1 MKHLTEENITAEAT
15 ARLREMPNARLKEIM
30 TALTRHLHDFAREVR
45 LTPGEWMAG
54 IEFLT
59 RVGQISDDKRQEFIL
74 LSDTLGLSALV
85 DIIAHANNNHGAT
98 ASSLLGPFYR
108 AGVPELKNGESIV
121 HGGPEGEPLAIRG
134 QVVHGH
140 EKPVR
145 NALIDVW
152 QVAAN
157 GLYDL
162 QDAKQPEI
170 NMRGRFRSTDNGSFS
185 FRTTKPLSYSV
196 PTDGPV
202 GKLLKAEARHSYRP
216 AHIHFMISAEGYE
229 TLTTA
234 LYIAGDRYIDSDA
247 VFGAK
252 DELVAAYIKGGA
264 DGVDALEFSFAL
276 LPRE

>member
-1 MKHLTEENITAEAT
+1 MKHLSEANITAEVT
-15 ARLREMPNARLKEIM
+15 ARLGGTPDRRLKEIM

-45 LTPGEWMAG
+45 LTPSEWMAG

-85 DIIAHANNNHGAT
+85 DMIAHASGDHGAT

-108 AGVPELKNGESIV
+108 KVVLERKNGENIANT
-121 HGGPEGEPLAIRG
+121 PDGEPLAVLGRVASSDG
-134 QVVHGH
+134 
-140 EKPVR
+140 KPI
-145 NALIDVW
+145 AKAMIEVW

-162 QDAKQPEI
+162 QEPGQEI
-170 NMRGRFRSTDNGSFS
+170 NMRGRFRSNADGRFD
-185 FRTTKPLSYSV
+185 FLTTKPLSYSV
-196 PTDGPV
+196 PIDGPV
-202 GKLLKAEARHSYRP
+202 GKLLELEERLPYRP
-216 AHIHFMISAEGYE
+216 AHIHFILSAEGYE

-252 DELVAAYIKGGA
+252 DELTVAYIKGGT
-264 DGVDALEFSFAL
+264 DGIDALDFTFAL
-276 LPRE
+276 APRE

>member
-1 MKHLTEENITAEAT
+1 MKHLDENNITAEAS
-15 ARLREMPNARLKEIM
+15 ARLSETPDPRLKEIM

-45 LTPGEWMAG
+45 LVPGEWMEG
-54 IEFLT
+54 IQFLT

-74 LSDTLGLSALV
+74 LSDTLGLSAVV
-85 DIIAHANNNHGAT
+85 DMIAHASNDGAT

-108 AGVPELKNGESIV
+108 TGVPELQNGANIAA
-121 HGGPEGEPLAIRG
+121 GGPEGERVVMRG
-134 QVVHGH
+134 RVIGRAG
-140 EKPVR
+140 KPISG
-145 NALIDVW
+145 ALIDVW
-152 QVAAN
+152 QAASN

-162 QDAKQPEI
+162 QDPNQPEI
-170 NMRGRFRSTDNGSFS
+170 NMRGRFRSANDGSFT
-185 FRTTKPLSYSV
+185 FRTTKPISYSV

-202 GKLLKAEARHSYRP
+202 GKLLRAEGRHSYRP

-234 LYIAGDRYIDSDA
+234 LYIAGDRYIESDA

-264 DGVDALEFSFAL
+264 DGADAIEFTFAL
-276 LPRE
+276 ASCE

>member
-1 MKHLTEENITAEAT
+1 MKRLNEANITAEAT
-15 ARLREMPNARLKEIM
+15 ARLAATPDPRLKEIM
-30 TALTRHLHDFAREVR
+30 TALTRHLHDFACEVR
-45 LTPGEWMAG
+45 LTPAEWMAG

-85 DIIAHANNNHGAT
+85 DMIAHAGGDRGAT
-98 ASSLLGPFYR
+98 ASSLLGPFYLK
-108 AGVPELKNGESIV
+108 GVPEKTNGESIANTSD
-121 HGGPEGEPLAIRG
+121 GEPLAVRG
-134 QVVHGH
+134 RVAGSDGRPIADAMV
-140 EKPVR
+140 E
-145 NALIDVW
+145 VW

-162 QDAKQPEI
+162 QEPEQGI
-170 NMRGRFRSTDNGSFS
+170 NMRGRFRSNVEGRFN
-185 FRTTKPLSYSV
+185 FLTTKPLSYSV
-196 PTDGPV
+196 PIDGPV
-202 GKLLKAEARHSYRP
+202 GKLLELEGRLPYRP
-216 AHIHFMISAEGYE
+216 AHIHFMLSAEGYE

-252 DELVAAYIKGGA
+252 DELVAAYIKGGE

-276 LPRE
+276 SPRE

>member
-1 MKHLTEENITAEAT
+1 MSEANITAEAT
-15 ARLREMPNARLKEIM
+15 ARLSDTPNARLKEIVI
-30 TALTRHLHDFAREVR
+30 ALTRHLHDFAREVR
-45 LTPGEWMAG
+45 LTPSEWTTG

-59 RVGQISDDKRQEFIL
+59 RTGQMSDDKRQEFIL

-85 DIIAHANNNHGAT
+85 DMIEHANSDHGGT

-108 AGVPELKNGESIV
+108 PGMPELKNGESIA
-121 HGGPEGEPLAIRG
+121 HDLTQGEPLSVKGRVING
-134 QVVHGH
+134 NG
-140 EKPVR
+140 KPLA

-152 QVAAN
+152 QAAAN

-162 QDAKQPEI
+162 QDPNQPEI
-170 NMRGRFRSTDNGSFS
+170 NMRGRFRSEPDGRFA
-185 FRTTKPLSYSV
+185 FRTTKPMSYSV

-202 GKLLKAEARHSYRP
+202 GKLLRAEGRHSFRP
-216 AHIHFMISAEGYE
+216 AHIHFLISAEGYE

-252 DELVAAYIKGGA
+252 DELTVDYIRGGA
-264 DGVDALEFSFAL
+264 EGVDALEFTFAL
-276 LPRE
+276 SSRE

>member
-1 MKHLTEENITAEAT
+1 MKHLDEGNITAEAT
-15 ARLREMPNARLKEIM
+15 SRLTATPNLRLKEIM

-45 LTPGEWMAG
+45 LTADEWMTG

-59 RVGQISDDKRQEFIL
+59 KVGQISDDKRQEFIL

-85 DIIAHANNNHGAT
+85 DMIAHEKGNGHAT

-108 AGVPELKNGESIV
+108 TGAPELKTGESIA
-121 HGGPEGEPLAIRG
+121 HGPGGEPLTVRGRVITGNGKPIGNAI
-134 QVVHGH
+134 V
-140 EKPVR
+140 
-145 NALIDVW
+145 DVW

-162 QDAKQPEI
+162 QDPKQGI
-170 NMRGRFRSTDNGSFS
+170 NMRGRFRSDTEGRFAL
-185 FRTTKPLSYSV
+185 RTTKPISYSV

-202 GKLLKAEARHSYRP
+202 GKLLKAEARDSYRP
-216 AHIHFMISAEGYE
+216 AHIHFLVSAEGYG

-234 LYIAGDRYIDSDA
+234 LYIAGDRYIEEDA

-252 DELVAAYIKGGA
+252 DELAVEYIKGGA
-264 DGVDALEFSFAL
+264 EGMDAIEFNFAL
-276 LPRE
+276 AEARG